1 MDTLFF
7 WINRTA
13 IAAMLLLALL
23 GGAIAAD
30 IDIKTSHSGDV
41 VSVRAQATIAAPIE
55 VVWATLT
62 DYERLP
68 EFVPGLK
75 KSKVIARNGNI
86 ALVQQSGEAR
96 FFFASV
102 PIEVTLES
110 SENSPHSIDV
120 RRVAGNIKRLDGRYE
135 TQVIEGTPSQ
145 VVLRWIGM
153 VEPENGLPPLIGE
166 ALMRRS
172 IRQQFAGMVG
182 EIERRESLRQQSL
195 APTAPSA
202 PSPTS
207 SAAK

>member
-1 MDTLFF
+1 MLKLYF
-7 WINRTA
+7 WINRKA
-13 IAAMLLLALL
+13 MAAMLALMVP
-23 GGAIAAD
+23 GWAIGAEIEV
-30 IDIKTSHSGDV
+30 KTSHSGDV

-75 KSKVIARNGNI
+75 KSKVIARNGNT
-86 ALVQQSGEAR
+86 AVVQQSGEAR
-96 FFFASV
+96 FFFTSV

-110 SENSPHSIDV
+110 SENPPNSIDV
-120 RRVAGNIKRLDGRYE
+120 RRVSGSIKRLDGRYE
-135 TQVIEGTPSQ
+135 TQVIEGVPSQ

-153 VEPENGLPPLIGE
+153 IEPENGLPPLIGE

-195 APTAPSA
+195 TPPAPSTA
-202 PSPTS
+202 S
-207 SAAK
+207 SATK

>member
-1 MDTLFF
+1 M
-7 WINRTA
+7 A
-13 IAAMLLLALL
+13 MAAMLAVMVQGLAI
-23 GGAIAAD
+23 GAEIEV
-30 IDIKTSHSGDV
+30 KTSHSGDV

-75 KSKVIARNGNI
+75 KSKVIARNGNT
-86 ALVQQSGEAR
+86 AVVQQSGEAR
-96 FFFASV
+96 FFFTSV

-110 SENSPHSIDV
+110 SENPPNSIDV
-120 RRVAGNIKRLDGRYE
+120 RRVSGSIKRLDGRYE
-135 TQVIEGTPSQ
+135 TQVIEGVPSQ

-153 VEPENGLPPLIGE
+153 IEPENGLPPLIGE

-182 EIERRESLRQQSL
+182 EIERREALRQQNL
-195 APTAPSA
+195 TPSA
-202 PSPTS
+202 PSTAS
-207 SAAK
+207 SATK